1 MYAKLVEREHDMSNI
16 PIAYV
21 ILLSFAPSAAA
32 GGQCGRAR
40 LSSEIYGERHR
51 FFFSV
56 AYGTSFAIFM
66 LGDA

>member
-1 MYAKLVEREHDMSNI
+1 VQHYNN
-16 PIAYV
+16 